1 MMPIWMSCWV
11 RRKLQMIFSL
21 DTTQLERADE
31 RADERA
37 NEIHIIE
44 KSAEDGRNKC
54 HLYRP
59 EWRKNMDM
67 DRL

>member
-11 RRKLQMIFSL
+11 RRKLQMISSL

-31 RADERA
+31 RADEL
-37 NEIHIIE
+37 HIIE
-44 KSAEDGRNKC
+44 KSAEEGRNKC

-59 EWRKNMDM
+59 EWRKNLDM